1 MEEGERGI
9 EGQREG
15 GSGQKCPAND
25 ERRPVANG
33 HAQPGAA
40 AHPGEG
46 QDDQPA
52 KPSNQDGP
60 EERANIGK
68 VGALSRREEWL
79 VTKRGIKG
87 PVREEIPHQG
97 V

>member
-1 MEEGERGI
+1 MRCTKSGAPTKR
-9 EGQREG
+9 G
-15 GSGQKCPAND
+15 GSGTTG
-25 ERRPVANG
+25 VAST
-33 HAQPGAA
+33 AA
-40 AHPGEG
+40 ASSGEG

-68 VGALSRREEWL
+68 VGALLRREEWL

-87 PVREEIPHQG
+87 PVREEILHQG